1 MKQNVI
7 FEVKGYELRVK
18 KKETLGGLEMKPKIA
33 KMHYSSLVKE
43 IQDIVSQN
51 DGLAVIEGIEGGE
64 ELVNLIKER
73 INIIRKID
81 GVAFE
86 LLANIEDEKK

>member
-1 MKQNVI
+1 
-7 FEVKGYELRVK
+7 
-18 KKETLGGLEMKPKIA
+18 MKPKIA

-51 DGLAVIEGIEGGE
+51 DGLVVIEGIEGGE